1 MNSNTINFKK
11 VVTYAGAF
19 IAFLIGS
26 GFATGQEVLQYFT
39 SYGYLGV
46 AGGLVTLVLLWYV
59 GVSFITAGFDHDF
72 KKGSDIFNYYCGK
85 KLGTFFDY
93 FSILFIYLSF
103 IVMVAGASATFNQHF
118 GIPNFVGGVTMAVLA
133 CITVLLGLNKLV
145 DIIGKI
151 GPTIVIISIV
161 LGIVSIF
168 GNLEGLKEAAV
179 SIPEMEM
186 TRASTNWLF
195 AAGSYVGFC
204 MLWLSGFLASIGSN
218 ADNRKELVLGA
229 STGAIGFSIAVIIVA
244 LGLMAHIN
252 DVSGSQI
259 PALILAGK
267 VHPLLATL
275 FSIIIVAGIY
285 TTAVPLLWSVSS
297 RFAVDKSKKFKLL
310 TVFLA
315 SIGLIVGTELNFS
328 LLVNIVYVINGYVGI
343 LLLGLMFVKSIR
355 NRIGNKDFI
364 ESQNSSTIEN
374 LN

>member
-179 SIPEMEM
+179 SIPEMKM

-204 MLWLSGFLASIGSN
+204 MLWLAGFLASIGSN

-315 SIGLIVGTELNFS
+315 SIGLIVGTGLNFS

>member
-204 MLWLSGFLASIGSN
+204 MLWLAGFLASIGSN

-244 LGLMAHIN
+244 LGLMANIN

-267 VHPLLATL
+267 VHTLLATL

-315 SIGLIVGTELNFS
+315 SIGLIVGTGLNFS

>member
-204 MLWLSGFLASIGSN
+204 MLWLAGFLASIGSN

-315 SIGLIVGTELNFS
+315 SIGLIVGTGLNFS

>member
-179 SIPEMEM
+179 SIPEMKM

-204 MLWLSGFLASIGSN
+204 MLWLAGFLASIGSN

-259 PALILAGK
+259 PALILAAK